1 MQEICKEWI
10 PIKIMKLLEKYII
23 EEYIDI
29 MMYIFKKYINVI
41 LCDRI
46 VF

>member
-1 MQEICKEWI
+1 
-10 PIKIMKLLEKYII
+10 MKLLEKYII